1 MRNAARRGVEVRLIL
16 QGEPDMRVARLAAR
30 MPYDYLLDAGV
41 KIHEYCERPLHG
53 KVALVDD
60 DWSTVG
66 SSNLDPLSL
75 SMNLEANVLIRDRG
89 FNRHL
94 FDRLEDLS
102 DNHCK
107 VMSPDIAPR
116 GRVWHMT
123 IGFLVFHFLRHFP
136 AWAGWL
142 PAHKPRLKPFPLRPG
157 ALTMNRAEPD
167 TATHA
172 KSPGKSHWSRW
183 KRPLTMLFFLMLIV
197 LFTMLAQRLEWSE
210 VFDNLAD
217 FKVRTLIIAS
227 GLTLVSFLV
236 YACFDLIGRTY
247 IRQNLTWKQI
257 LPVGVISYAFNLNLS
272 AWVGGIAMRYRL
284 YSRLGVSKSNIAKIL
299 GLSLATNWFGYMVIA
314 GAVFSS
320 GLVRMPPGWKLSS
333 SALQGVGILLL
344 LLSAGYL
351 VACRFAKRREWV
363 IRGVEIDLPSP
374 RMAVLQLALGALNWS
389 LMAAVIFTLL
399 PNKLDYPL
407 VLGVL
412 LISAIAGV
420 ITHIPAGLG
429 VLEAVFVALLQ
440 HEASRGSLVAGL
452 LAYRAIYFI
461 LPLLIAL
468 VMYLLVEAKA
478 KALRVE
484 KKPK

>member
-1 MRNAARRGVEVRLIL
+1 
-16 QGEPDMRVARLAAR
+16 
-30 MPYDYLLDAGV
+30 
-41 KIHEYCERPLHG
+41 
-53 KVALVDD
+53 
-60 DWSTVG
+60 
-66 SSNLDPLSL
+66 
-75 SMNLEANVLIRDRG
+75 
-89 FNRHL
+89 
-94 FDRLEDLS
+94 
-102 DNHCK
+102 
-107 VMSPDIAPR
+107 
-116 GRVWHMT
+116 
-123 IGFLVFHFLRHFP
+123 
-136 AWAGWL
+136 
-142 PAHKPRLKPFPLRPG
+142 
-157 ALTMNRAEPD
+157 MNRAEPD

-484 KKPK
+484 RKPK

>member
-1 MRNAARRGVEVRLIL
+1 
-16 QGEPDMRVARLAAR
+16 
-30 MPYDYLLDAGV
+30 
-41 KIHEYCERPLHG
+41 
-53 KVALVDD
+53 
-60 DWSTVG
+60 
-66 SSNLDPLSL
+66 
-75 SMNLEANVLIRDRG
+75 
-89 FNRHL
+89 
-94 FDRLEDLS
+94 
-102 DNHCK
+102 
-107 VMSPDIAPR
+107 
-116 GRVWHMT
+116 
-123 IGFLVFHFLRHFP
+123 
-136 AWAGWL
+136 
-142 PAHKPRLKPFPLRPG
+142 
-157 ALTMNRAEPD
+157 MNRAEPHM
-167 TATHA
+167 ATDA

-257 LPVGVISYAFNLNLS
+257 LPVGIISYAFNLNLS

-284 YSRLGVSKSNIAKIL
+284 YSRLGVSKSNIAIL

-333 SALQGVGILLL
+333 SALQGVGVLLL

-351 VACRFAKRREWV
+351 AACRFAKRREWA
-363 IRGVEIDLPSP
+363 IRGIEIDLPSL

-399 PNKLDYPL
+399 PGKLDYPL

-440 HEASRGSLVAGL
+440 HEVSRGSLVAGL

-461 LPLLIAL
+461 LPLLITL

-478 KALRVE
+478 KSLRIAR
-484 KKPK
+484 KPK